1 MSVAI
6 SDLAA
11 RLTTPSKNAGGRNP
25 FAGGGRSS
33 RVHREIAPEYRNAP
47 QNNPLDFRQQIV
59 APVQCRAHTLLDPLL
74 PPFRVE
80 GLATACGSFAQPY
93 AQLDAL
99 TE

>member
-1 MSVAI
+1 MSLHRLRTASPIRVTI
-6 SDLAA
+6 SLSIA
-11 RLTTPSKNAGGRNP
+11 
-25 FAGGGRSS
+25 AGGGRSS
-33 RVHREIAPEYRNAP
+33 RVHREIALEYRNAP

-93 AQLDAL
+93 AQVDAL